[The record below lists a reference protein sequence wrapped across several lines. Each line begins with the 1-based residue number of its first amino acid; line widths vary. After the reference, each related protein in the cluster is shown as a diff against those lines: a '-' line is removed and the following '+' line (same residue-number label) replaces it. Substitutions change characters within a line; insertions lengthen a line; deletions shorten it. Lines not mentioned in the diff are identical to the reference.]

1 MAFVRKN
8 LAGRYNNRWKAKT
21 VNRVAFPAGLKDEQK
36 FRYFQNRNATNLN
49 DTLNVRPNN
58 TFNNWIIAATNGNHD

>member
-21 VNRVAFPAGLKDEQK
+21 VNRVAFPAGLTDEQK
-36 FRYFQNRNATNLN
+36 FRYFQNRNERSNKLERHFKCKTK
-49 DTLNVRPNN
+49 
-58 TFNNWIIAATNGNHD
+58 